1 MKQHLTFSIITDGFG
16 TFIRNLVK
24 EIFPN
29 KLNKDLTLGRSKKD
43 GAKTT

>member
-24 EIFPN
+24 EILPN
-29 KLNKDLTLGRSKKD
+29 KLNKDLTRGRSKKD
-43 GAKTT
+43 GAKTS